1 MPLYANWNG
10 EMISENAVNISPAN
24 RSFRYGDGCFETM
37 KMVKGKLLLYH
48 LHLDRLLSSLWQ
60 LKLQMPANFGSKYL
74 QQAIMDLAAAND
86 HLSLARVRLTIYRQ
100 GEDNAKPGTDAGFI
114 IQTMVGD
121 GTANQL
127 NNKGFELGIY
137 PHASKSCD
145 VFSSIKSNNYLPY
158 TMARIWANENIFDDS
173 LVCNCFGRIADATI
187 ANIFMV
193 ENGIIK
199 TPPLTEGCVDG
210 VMRRYLLASFQRDNL
225 PCREEILTPTQLLNA
240 AEVFLSNAITG
251 MRWVRKIGERQYAN
265 DMTAMLHSKYIVPLF
280 NPSTI

>member
-1 MPLYANWNG
+1 
-10 EMISENAVNISPAN
+10 MISENAINISPAN

-37 KMVKGKLLLYH
+37 KMVKGELLLHH
-48 LHLDRLLSSLWQ
+48 LHFQRLFSSLAQ

-74 QQAIMDLAAAND
+74 QQAIIDLAAANQ

-100 GEDNAKPGTDAGFI
+100 GENNAKPGTDAGFI

-121 GTANQL
+121 STANHL
-127 NNKGFELGIY
+127 NQKGFELGIY

-173 LVCNCFGRIADATI
+173 LVCNCFGRIADSTI
-187 ANIFMV
+187 ANIFIV

-210 VMRRYLLASFQRDNL
+210 VMRRYLLASFKRDNL
-225 PCREEILTPTQLLNA
+225 LCKEEILTPNQLLNA
-240 AEVFLSNAITG
+240 AEVFLSNAIAG
-251 MRWVRKIGERQYAN
+251 MRWVSKIGESLYAN
-265 DMTAMLHSKYIVPLF
+265 DMTTMLHSKYIVPLF